1 MTFNNNLNNYSGR
14 GSSGGG
20 GPQRGGMGG
29 GGLGSLLFSLL
40 ASRLGRR
47 VGIPGIAIVGAIYLF
62 TNGGFANLI
71 GGSSQQGAL
80 QRGGDSLEH
89 CQTAEDA
96 NSNDDCRVLA
106 TAVSLDQ
113 VWSEMLPEA
122 QGIDYKEPGLTL
134 VSGSASTACGAAN
147 ITQTGPF
154 YCPGDETVYMSVPFF
169 DEIRKMGGS
178 DGPFAQ
184 IYVTAHEFGHHVQNL
199 MNTLG
204 NSNYDDPG
212 ADSGAV
218 QVELQADCYAG
229 LWASRADKG
238 EDALLEPITEEQ
250 VGQAIATARAI
261 GDDAIQESSGAQV
274 NPDQWTHGS
283 SEQRQEWF
291 MRGYQGGTMTSCN
304 QPFNS

>member
-1 MTFNNNLNNYSGR
+1 MSFNDNLNNYSGR

-20 GPQRGGMGG
+20 GPQRGGFGG
-29 GGLGSLLFSLL
+29 GGNGGLLFSLL

-47 VGIPGIAIVGAIYLF
+47 FGIPGVLIAGGVLF
-62 TNGGFANLI
+62 FANGGLSNI
-71 GGSSQQGAL
+71 QGGSPQQNSA
-80 QRGGDSLEH
+80 QRNSSSFAH

-96 NSNDDCRVLA
+96 NTNDDCRVLA
-106 TAVSLDQ
+106 TAMSLDQ
-113 VWSEMLPEA
+113 VWSEILP
-122 QGIDYKEPGLTL
+122 QDKGIRYTKPEL
-134 VSGSASTACGAAN
+134 VLAKGRASTGCGAAN
-147 ITQTGPF
+147 ISQTGPF

-169 DEIRKMGGS
+169 QELQNMGGS
-178 DGPFAQ
+178 GGAFSQ

-199 MNTLG
+199 MGTLG

-229 LWASRADKG
+229 LWASHADKG
-238 EDALLEPITEEQ
+238 AEALLDPITQEQ
-250 VGQAIATARAI
+250 VEQAITTARAI
-261 GDDAIQESSGAQV
+261 GDDAIQESSGAAV

-291 MRGYQGGTMTSCN
+291 IRGYQGGTMSSCD